1 MAKNNLLSK
10 NIKSMMKSIIKS
22 IKKEYKKEF
31 TVYNFSVDMVVII
44 MLFLFYLGSIVSIS
58 VGEETIMPTS
68 KLNITI
74 TFLIVIMLIGMTLK
88 YSIVLGLIISL
99 ILIFMMVF
107 RKKISNYLLGINLSN
122 NFRKFKNKGH
132 QEKKEKKEKKEKTNN
147 ECPKLKIDIN
157 SPLTEEEFRL
167 VQKLILCD
175 MHEINKCFM
184 LGIDI
189 DNQNSSYNRKIRKR
203 YHPDLKKN
211 YEKLNITYDEMN
223 EVSAYIGGCINKQY
237 MYQEK
242 KKKKEQREQ
251 NEKKN

>member
-10 NIKSMMKSIIKS
+10 NIKSMMKSI
-22 IKKEYKKEF
+22 KKKY

-44 MLFLFYLGSIVSIS
+44 ILFLFYLGGIVSIS
-58 VGEETIMPTS
+58 VGEKTTILLHNITS

-122 NFRKFKNKGH
+122 NFWKFKKNNGN
-132 QEKKEKKEKKEKTNN
+132 QDKEKTKN
-147 ECPKLKIDIN
+147 ECPKLNIDIN

-167 VQKLILCD
+167 VQQLVLCD
-175 MHEINKCFM
+175 MDQYNKCLM
-184 LGIDI
+184 LGIDF
-189 DNQNSSYNRKIRKR
+189 NNPNNSYNRKIRKR
-203 YHPDLKKN
+203 YHPDLKN
-211 YEKLNITYDEMN
+211 IYEKLNITYDEMV
-223 EVSAYIGGCINKQY
+223 EVSKYIGGCIN
-237 MYQEK
+237 
-242 KKKKEQREQ
+242 EQL
-251 NEKKN
+251 

>member
-10 NIKSMMKSIIKS
+10 NIKSMMKSIMNF

-44 MLFLFYLGSIVSIS
+44 MLFLFYLGGIVSIS
-58 VGEETIMPTS
+58 HGEETIMPTS

-74 TFLIVIMLIGMTLK
+74 TFLIVITLIGMTLK

-237 MYQEK
+237 MYQEQ
-242 KKKKEQREQ
+242 KKKKE
-251 NEKKN
+251 